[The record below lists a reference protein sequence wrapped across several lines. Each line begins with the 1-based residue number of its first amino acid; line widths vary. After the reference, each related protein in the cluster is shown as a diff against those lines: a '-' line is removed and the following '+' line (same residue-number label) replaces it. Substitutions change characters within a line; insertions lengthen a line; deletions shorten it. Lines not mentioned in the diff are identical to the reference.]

1 MYLKSYL
8 EFLNESASYENL
20 IDYDRAGENP
30 KKFFEYFDGFYVINL
45 KNRKDRLKMFTE
57 QMKASGV
64 KDFVRIEAH
73 DGKKNAEKVFKDP
86 LYILDKYSDLCDIE
100 PLVQKKNKSTIIDCF
115 GSYACAESHRL
126 AVMKAKADGCKKP
139 LILEDDASPTKALF
153 YRGTKMIEEIKK
165 VPYDIVNMGIVR
177 MKFEGHDHFSGKG
190 LLRKLK
196 QGGLTK
202 FHAYTLNPD
211 FYDDFLRYSLNN
223 WHYHVDIQ
231 VTLECL
237 KNGKSLYAF
246 NPRPFTQ
253 LGDFSDIQQKKIQ
266 KGGMDEIA
274 FRFPHQPVRNDS
286 YE

>member
-1 MYLKSYL
+1 MRLKSYMS
-8 EFLNESASYENL
+8 FLNESYEDL
-20 IDYDRAGENP
+20 IDRDRAGENP
-30 KKFFEYFDGFYVINL
+30 KNFFNYFDGIYVINL
-45 KNRKDRLKMFTE
+45 KSRKDRLKMFTD

-86 LYILDKYSDLCDIE
+86 LYILDKYSDLCDTE
-100 PLVQKKNKSTIIDCF
+100 KLAQKKRKSSIVECF

-126 AVMKAKADGCKKP
+126 AVMKAKADGCKTP
-139 LILEDDASPTKALF
+139 LFLEDDASPTKALF
-153 YRGTKMIEEIKK
+153 YRGSKMIEELKK
-165 VPYDIVNMGIVR
+165 ASYDIVNMGIVR
-177 MKFEGHDHFSGKG
+177 MKFEEDHFSNGG

-196 QGGLTK
+196 HGNLTK

-211 FYDDFLRYSLNN
+211 FYDDFLRYSLNS
-223 WHYHVDIQ
+223 WYYHIDIQ
-231 VTLECL
+231 VTAECL
-237 KNGKSLYAF
+237 KNGKSFYAF
-246 NPRPFTQ
+246 HPRPFTQ

-274 FRFPHQPVRNDS
+274 FRFPHQPIRKDS